1 MDNAFDL
8 KGQRV
13 LVTGAGGTLG
23 GAAAR
28 ALAMMSADLV
38 LVDLNAPRALADE
51 IAAAGRS
58 VEAHALDNT
67 DRPAVDA
74 FVSGLGALDAFC
86 DASGVYAKGEW
97 IDEADDWESNLERT
111 LDINVRGPINLIR
124 AVMPAMAARGHGRI
138 ALTTSMAARNSGTTL
153 SVEPA
158 YVASKG
164 ALQALVRYFARQCA
178 ADGVVVN
185 AVAPGPID
193 TPMTAAAKQPFDLSK
208 LPTGRFGKPA
218 EVGWPLAFLCTP
230 GCGYMTGVV
239 IDINGG
245 LHFS

>member
-1 MDNAFDL
+1 MKNAFDL
-8 KGQRV
+8 TGQRM
-13 LVTGAGGTLG
+13 LVTGAGGSLG

-28 ALAMMSADLV
+28 ALAMMKAELV
-38 LVDLNAPRALADE
+38 LAD
-51 IAAAGRS
+51 IAAPEAIAAELSATGIN

-67 DRPAVDA
+67 DRKAVDA
-74 FVSGLGALDAFC
+74 FVADLGDIHAFC
-86 DASGVYAKGEW
+86 DASGVYVKG
-97 IDEADDWESNLERT
+97 DWVDGGDAWEDNLERT
-111 LDINVRGPINLIR
+111 LDINVRGPVNLVR
-124 AVMPAMAARGHGRI
+124 AIMPGMAVRGYGRI

-164 ALQALVRYFARQCA
+164 ALQALLRYFARQCA

-185 AVAPGPID
+185 AVAPGPIA
-193 TPMTAAAKQPFDLSK
+193 TPMTTSSGQPFDLEK
-208 LPTGRFGKPA
+208 LPTRRFGKPE

-230 GCGYMTGVV
+230 GAGYMTGVV

>member
-1 MDNAFDL
+1 MINLLDL
-8 KGQRV
+8 MGQRV
-13 LVTGAGGTLG
+13 LVSGASGALG

-28 ALAMMSADLV
+28 ALATMNADLV
-38 LVDLNAPRALADE
+38 LTDLKAPEGLASE
-51 IAAAGRS
+51 LTSARGK
-58 VEAHALDNT
+58 VEAVALDNT
-67 DRPAVDA
+67 DRESVDEKVA
-74 FVSGLGALDAFC
+74 SFGALDAFC
-86 DASGVYAKGEW
+86 DASGVYVKGDW
-97 IDEADDWESNLERT
+97 VSGDDWEDNLERT
-111 LDINVRGPINLIR
+111 LDINVRGPLNLVR
-124 AVMPAMAARGHGRI
+124 AIMPAMARRGRGRI

-164 ALQALVRYFARQCA
+164 ALQALVRFFARQCA
-178 ADGVVVN
+178 ADGVVIN
-185 AVAPGPID
+185 AVAPGPIA
-193 TPMTAAAKQPFDLSK
+193 TPMTISSKQPFDLDK
-208 LPTGRFGKPA
+208 LPTRRFGKPE